1 MVMTPIDYDAEEIPE
16 LLGYPG
22 LMARWMSSEMD
33 VTEREQ
39 GWRILKYLARNYLM
53 ENMSLGV
60 ANSIVHWNS
69 LHTDIFGLDLD
80 KVLIIEHPTDDGGNV
95 IEDTMHIKFNQKAL
109 TSDQQ
114 LLWTNGGYSLELI
127 WFIANHSKNNDVRRS
142 FKILLDYFRVEEH
155 KIWEY
160 AHTFG
165 AETESVMVSPNGRL
179 NVRSSTMQLAE
190 LLSGD

>member
-1 MVMTPIDYDAEEIPE
+1 MVMTDYESEGIPE

-53 ENMSLGV
+53 ENNAIGTP
-60 ANSIVHWNS
+60 NSIVHWNS
-69 LHTDIFGLDLD
+69 LHTDIFGLDLEE
-80 KVLIIEHPTDDGGNV
+80 VLIVEHPTDNEGNV
-95 IEDTMHIKFNQKAL
+95 IEDTVYISFNHEAL

-127 WFIANHSKNNDVRRS
+127 WFIANHSRHSEVRSS
-142 FKILLDYFRVEEH
+142 FNILLDYFRVEEH
-155 KIWEY
+155 KIWKHVH
-160 AHTFG
+160 ALNGGNTQN
-165 AETESVMVSPNGRL
+165 SVMVSPNGRL
-179 NVRSSTMQLAE
+179 NTISTMYLAE
-190 LLSGD
+190 LLTGD